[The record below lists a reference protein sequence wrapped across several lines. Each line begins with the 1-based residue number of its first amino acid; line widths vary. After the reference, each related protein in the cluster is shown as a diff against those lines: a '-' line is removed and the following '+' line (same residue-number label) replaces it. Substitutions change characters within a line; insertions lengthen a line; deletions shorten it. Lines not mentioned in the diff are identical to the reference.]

1 MKDYHFSLNQA
12 QRTRLETALNDLQ
25 ALTPATVSAA
35 VVSVTDI
42 IPINHE
48 GNILRG
54 HWTSDQDGE
63 VVATLCGVVEW
74 VDKLVHLRPL
84 KARYKAKVHDMIVGR
99 VIQISP
105 GCWRLEINF
114 KQHAVLKQQ
123 GRRTAVDEL
132 NMQSIFE
139 ENDVVY
145 AEVHGFQHDGSP
157 ELEARS
163 QKCGK
168 LERGQL
174 LMVPS
179 YLVRHRKQHFHHL
192 VQYGVD
198 LILGCNGYIWV
209 GEHVAVNENTD
220 MITDQEKRTEV
231 ENSCPVE
238 TRNHIC
244 RLANAVRVLS
254 ALGFTLTAELIIE
267 TAEASSS
274 SNIAVNDMLG
284 AEFCIQTAEREAKR
298 RADLL
303 R

>member
-99 VIQISP
+99 VI
-105 GCWRLEINF
+105 
-114 KQHAVLKQQ
+114 Q